1 MKTPEEIRN
10 LTDAFRIV
18 TKEINNAID
27 SKNSADRICIAML
40 MLPLMP
46 AIDEFMKVLKEETKQ
61 ENEKASSEN
70 SFDSFTS
77 QVKSNGPVS

>member
-10 LTDAFRIV
+10 LMEAFRTV

-27 SKNSADRICIAML
+27 SKDGSDRMCIAMM

-46 AIDEFMKVLKEETKQ
+46 AIDEFIKLLKEDVKE
-61 ENEKASSEN
+61 ESSPEDTLN
-70 SFDSFTS
+70 NPLL
-77 QVKSNGPVS
+77 QVKPNGTPS